1 MPRWSNRSWFPAN
14 IAAGFHGNV
23 LTSDRSHLALNKS
36 ERERSVGQMSGC
48 AIHQKTDDRE
58 PKPMTT
64 REVAAT
70 RVATALIAMRLGG
83 GRKRGHFASLFDG
96 RSTAMPHPGCASTG
110 VERRHAAAR
119 ITTTRRQSARRLC
132 IACSVAAMSLISLE
146 LKLCIGSIVRRRPG
160 TLS

>member
-36 ERERSVGQMSGC
+36 ERERSGGQMWGC

-83 GRKRGHFASLFDG
+83 ERKRGRLASLFDG
-96 RSTAMPHPGCASTG
+96 RSTAMPHPGCSSTG
-110 VERRHAAAR
+110 VERGHVAR

-146 LKLCIGSIVRRRPG
+146 LKLCNGNS
-160 TLS
+160 